1 LRFFLLSVDVLPV
14 DVQPVDVLPVDVQP
28 VDVLPVDV
36 QPVDVLLVDVQ
47 PVDVLPVDVL
57 PEVVLPV
64 DVVPVVEWFL
74 AFFPFFGG
82 IIIPSFK
89 SEYIPLYSIVFF
101 LCRQLV

>member
-1 LRFFLLSVDVLPV
+1 LRFFLLSLDVLPV
-14 DVQPVDVLPVDVQP
+14 DVQPVVVLPVDVQP
-28 VDVLPVDV
+28 VVVLPVV
-36 QPVDVLLVDVQ
+36 VVPVV
-47 PVDVLPVDVL
+47 VLPVVVLPVVVVPVVVL

-74 AFFPFFGG
+74 AFLPFFGG

-101 LCRQLV
+101 VCRQLV